1 MAKFSSTLWHVP
13 LQKKKNIADI
23 RVAELYVSSIKR
35 MYLSTLSVSNYK
47 SFEIS
52 KFTVYLNIAY
62 I

>member
-13 LQKKKNIADI
+13 LQKKNIADI